1 MSPVMLR
8 QLWNLIEKTQ
18 VNTLLSLNDT
28 TLVQW
33 LIEQLK
39 QERGALNSDET
50 NVIRAYLCS
59 KLSLIRDMAS
69 ARLAS

>member
-1 MSPVMLR
+1 MSPGMLR
-8 QLWNLIEKTQ
+8 QLWNLIEQTQ

-28 TLVQW
+28 TLVHW

-39 QERGALNSDET
+39 QERTLNSDET
-50 NVIRAYLCS
+50 HVIKAYLCS